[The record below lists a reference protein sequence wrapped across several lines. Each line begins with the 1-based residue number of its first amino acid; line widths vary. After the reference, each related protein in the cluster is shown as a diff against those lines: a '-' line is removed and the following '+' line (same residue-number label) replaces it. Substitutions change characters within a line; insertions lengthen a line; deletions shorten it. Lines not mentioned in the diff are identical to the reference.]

1 MEFGWREGQRQLHE
15 RMRELGRRAQE
26 TPAAERLDLL
36 AKGGVL
42 GLCIASDHGGGGHDL
57 VTTAFAFEGLGR
69 ELDDAGVLLAAGAHL
84 FGVALPLE
92 KAGSDAQRARWL
104 PPLCSGRCLGTVAA
118 TEAGAGSD
126 VAQMQSQVAPR
137 GDGWLVRG
145 DKRYVTNADRSGLHL
160 FVGQALGVRGL
171 TVALVPGDSVGIEI
185 AEPHPTLGLEGARLA
200 AVRFSDCALDA
211 DAILGKPGAGSRVF
225 QIAMTY
231 ERALVLAFR
240 LGAMERQ
247 LEQAKHYARS
257 RRLGDQPIARHQAV
271 SHRVARMKLRLETAR
286 LMTYRA
292 AWELDQGKRG
302 QVEAALT
309 KWHVAEQALDSSLDA
324 LRLRGG
330 EGFLSEGGFGR
341 DVHEALGGTIHSG
354 TSDVLATIVASWL
367 GL

>member
-1 MEFGWREGQRQLHE
+1 MEFGWREEQQQLHE
-15 RMRELGRRAQE
+15 RMRELGQRAQQA
-26 TPAAERLDLL
+26 PAAERVRFL
-36 AKGGVL
+36 AEEGVL
-42 GLCIASDHGGGGHDL
+42 GLCIAADHGGGGWDL
-57 VTTAFAFEGLGR
+57 VTTAYAFEGLGR
-69 ELDDAGVLLAAGAHL
+69 ELDDAGALLAAGAHL

-104 PPLCSGRCLGTVAA
+104 PRLCSGECLGTVAA

-126 VAQMQSQVAPR
+126 VSQMEGEVAPH
-137 GDGWLVRG
+137 GEGWRVRG
-145 DKRYVTNADRSGLHL
+145 EKRYVTNADRSGLHL
-160 FVGQALGVRGL
+160 FVGLAKGARGL
-171 TVALVPGDSVGIEI
+171 SVALVPGDTAGIEI
-185 AEPHPTLGLEGARLA
+185 DEPHPTLGLEGARLA
-200 AVRFSDCALDA
+200 NVRFVDCELDS

-240 LGAMERQ
+240 LGAMDRQ
-247 LEQAKHYARS
+247 LEQAVRFART
-257 RRLGDQPIARHQAV
+257 RRLGDHPIARHQAV
-271 SHRVARMKLRLETAR
+271 AHRVARMKQRLETAR

-292 AWELDQGKRG
+292 AWELDQGRRG

-324 LRLRGG
+324 CRLRGG
-330 EGFLSEGGFGR
+330 EGFLLEGGFGR

-354 TSDVLATIVASWL
+354 TSDVLATIVAGWL